1 MAREKHQVAYKS
13 WPIHLNKN
21 KTPTTDCWTETIK
34 PGGLR
39 RLYFTFWNTT
49 TANPGYSIYNT
60 VCHNWRRNK
69 KFPWQK
75 WAKAIYDHWAGSVE
89 NPWGIFQTEEK
100 PIYKVTGRNRT
111 HMIWNSKGG
120 ILGVRGLIRVRVRER
135 EREWELDQPK
145 LRMYGKPL
153 WDLTSF

>member
-1 MAREKHQVAYKS
+1 MQKNESLLKVAREKHQVAHKG

-21 KTPTTDCWTETIK
+21 KSPTTDCWTETIK
-34 PGGLR
+34 PGGPR
-39 RLYFTFWNTT
+39 RMYFKFWNTT
-49 TANPGYSIYNT
+49 TATPGYNIYNA

-89 NPWGIFQTEEK
+89 NPWVFQTEEK

-111 HMIWNSKGG
+111 HMIWNSMGG
-120 ILGVRGLIRVRVRER
+120 ILGVRGLIRVRVREQGR
-135 EREWELDQPK
+135 GRGNWINQD
-145 LRMYGKPL
+145 
-153 WDLTSF
+153 